1 MPSVESNDDKKA
13 SIWILI
19 YIASG
24 FLLGGVFVFHYIKGL
39 RENQAAAARAV
50 ARAAAAQAPAQAA
63 ARSAAAVSTNDVALK
78 VMELELPVLGNG

>member
-50 ARAAAAQAPAQAA
+50 ARAAAAQAA